1 MSRTLADWSVLWL
14 NMYVCSVH
22 SFPLRSRAT
31 VCYGPY
37 FIFSCLVFRLV
48 TQKTQCSFMFDT
60 IFIAQSFFA
69 HNRLRSE
76 ASLRAMNA
84 ISDAFR
90 SSILFVLCHWFIF
103 GRGIT
108 EATSTFPF
116 TWSDKSFGPDGPWQA
131 VSVGIGSPSQTVAL
145 YPGGRWS
152 STILLSTIC
161 DNQTSWSSLTKCY
174 ADDAGVFNRNKSTS
188 AGDDAANSAG
198 WKAWT
203 DASLSGWA
211 NQSVFYDSFDIG
223 LGSKVLNV
231 SLTGLSDAYQTY
243 PNGRN
248 YPIEVGILSMGA
260 PSLTHIWGYTMMFI
274 GSYMYTTASRRT
286 PSYSYGIHIGSAK
299 LGIPGSAWL
308 GGYDK
313 NRIMGET
320 SAQPFTPYTTNP
332 GGNLVIGLQDIGLGV
347 ATGGSPWSYSQKSG
361 LLSGSNSSLTAPVTV
376 QLDFTLPYLYLPPS
390 TCDNIASTLPVTFNP
405 DLGLYL
411 WNTDD
416 ENYHKIVTSPAYLS
430 FLFQKDSTNN
440 KNITIKVPFALLNL
454 TLQAPLVSEETPYFP
469 CYPSNNVYSL
479 GRAFLQAAFV
489 AEDFGTGD
497 GYGTWFMAQAPG
509 PGLVDVPDQ
518 TIIQASSSSIPTT
531 GNSWEVSWDSHWT
544 ALPSSNTTSNGTNSM
559 TAVPDAS
566 NSGSSGLSQGATIGI
581 GVGCGVGAAVLIC
594 GLVWFFVI
602 RRRRNQRQSAGGA
615 ISQSTEEGSGT
626 KSVLSDDRQQVP
638 SELRGTDHDL
648 YYGIPEAPG
657 SLPQKDN
664 QRYELF

>member
-1 MSRTLADWSVLWL
+1 
-14 NMYVCSVH
+14 
-22 SFPLRSRAT
+22 
-31 VCYGPY
+31 
-37 FIFSCLVFRLV
+37 
-48 TQKTQCSFMFDT
+48 
-60 IFIAQSFFA
+60 
-69 HNRLRSE
+69 
-76 ASLRAMNA
+76 MNA
-84 ISDAFR
+84 ISDTVR
-90 SSILFVLCHWFIF
+90 SSILFILCHWFIF
-103 GRGIT
+103 GRAIT
-108 EATSTFPF
+108 EAVSTFPL

-131 VSVGIGSPSQTVAL
+131 VSVGIGTPAQTVAL

-161 DNQTSWSSLTKCY
+161 DNQTSWSSLTTCY
-174 ADDAGVFNRNKSTS
+174 ADDAGVYNRNKSGS
-188 AGDDAANSAG
+188 AGHDAADSEG
-198 WKAWT
+198 WKSWS

-211 NQSVFYDSFDIG
+211 NQSVFYDTFDIG
-223 LGSKVLNV
+223 LNTKVPNV

-260 PSLTHIWGYTMMFI
+260 PSLTHIWGYTMVFI
-274 GSYMYTTASRRT
+274 GSYMYTASSRRT

-320 SAQPFTPYTTNP
+320 SAQPFAPYATNP

-361 LLSGSNSSLTAPVTV
+361 LLSGSNSSLIAPVTV
-376 QLDFTLPYLYLPPS
+376 ELDFTRPYLYLPQS

-405 DLGLYL
+405 DLGLYF

-416 ENYHKIVTSPAYLS
+416 DNYRKIVTSPAYVS

-454 TLQAPLVSEETPYFP
+454 TLEPPLVSEETPYFP
-469 CYPSNNVYSL
+469 CYPSDNVYSL

-497 GYGTWFMAQAPG
+497 GYGTWFLAQAPG
-509 PGLVDVPDQ
+509 PGLVDVSDQ
-518 TIIQASSSSIPTT
+518 TTIEVSSSTIPTT

-544 ALPSSNTTSNGTNSM
+544 ALPSSTATSNSTSATSSTTANS
-559 TAVPDAS
+559 DAS
-566 NSGSSGLSQGATIGI
+566 TSGSPGLSQGATIGI
-581 GVGCGVGAAVLIC
+581 GAGCGVGAAVLIC
-594 GLVWFFVI
+594 GLACFFVI
-602 RRRRNQRQSAGGA
+602 RRRRNQRHLTAGVN
-615 ISQSTEEGSGT
+615 SQSTEEGSDVR
-626 KSVLSDDRQQVP
+626 SVPSGNWQHPP
-638 SELRGTDHDL
+638 SELHGTDHDL